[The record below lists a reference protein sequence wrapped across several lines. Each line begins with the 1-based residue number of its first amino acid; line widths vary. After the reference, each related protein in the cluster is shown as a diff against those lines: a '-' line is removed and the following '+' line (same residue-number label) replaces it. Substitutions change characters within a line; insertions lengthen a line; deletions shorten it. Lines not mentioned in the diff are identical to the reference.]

1 VRLPRAQKV
10 QEQSRDSGATYDC
23 QTKEMSQLSFEECIP
38 IVAEKTS
45 SRMKF
50 VWGVD
55 LDQVYDE
62 AKENTSEEAHGT

>member
-1 VRLPRAQKV
+1 
-10 QEQSRDSGATYDC
+10 
-23 QTKEMSQLSFEECIP
+23 MSQLSFEECIP

>member
-1 VRLPRAQKV
+1 
-10 QEQSRDSGATYDC
+10 
-23 QTKEMSQLSFEECIP
+23 MSPLSFDECVP

-62 AKENTSEEAHGT
+62 TKRNPDGAPKGT

>member
-1 VRLPRAQKV
+1 
-10 QEQSRDSGATYDC
+10 
-23 QTKEMSQLSFEECIP
+23 MSSLTFEECIP
-38 IVAEKTS
+38 IVTEKTS

-62 AKENTSEEAHGT
+62 AKEGSNGKAQST